1 MLMSGVNQRCFFG
14 NSNDTS
20 QKDKENTEDVAEKDA
35 EKEDTKNQSSES
47 STSASSSDEGEVDLT
62 KEDIDKIKKLITEQD
77 ETIEKH
83 EKELEEL

>member
-1 MLMSGVNQRCFFG
+1 MSGVNQRYFFG
-14 NSNDTS
+14 NSNDAS
-20 QKDKENTEDVAEKDA
+20 QKDKENSEDVAEKDA
-35 EKEDTKNQSSES
+35 EKEETKNQSSES

-83 EKELEEL
+83 EKEIEGL